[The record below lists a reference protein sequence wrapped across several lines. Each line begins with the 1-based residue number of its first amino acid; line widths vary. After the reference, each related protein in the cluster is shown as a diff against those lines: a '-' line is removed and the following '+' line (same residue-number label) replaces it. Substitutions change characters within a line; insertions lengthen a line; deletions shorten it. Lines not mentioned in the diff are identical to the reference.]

1 LNVEAVVA
9 TDIAAES
16 VGLTKGASR
25 ARHARRATFVQWVRK
40 MHGWIGLWGAT
51 LGLLFGT
58 SGIWL
63 NHRAVLQLPP
73 VALQRLN
80 SELALPDP
88 APVDA
93 QALAQWL
100 RAALQLDAA
109 ATSVRVEPA
118 RRVPWAERAD
128 RGQQRG
134 DRGAQASTGGLM
146 QPEHW
151 IIAFGGPHSTI
162 QADAWAGN
170 RSVSVRRIDNGLVGT
185 LMNMHKG
192 IGMPVAWILLVDT
205 LAGSMILLSISGLTL
220 WVLTHRRRVLGYAI
234 FGSAL
239 ALTAGLAIS
248 RL

>member
-1 LNVEAVVA
+1 LSADAAIAPDCASVSVRASGQRNV
-9 TDIAAES
+9 
-16 VGLTKGASR
+16 
-25 ARHARRATFVQWVRK
+25 RRAAIVQWVRK

-73 VALQRLN
+73 VAQQRTN
-80 SELALPDP
+80 TELALPEP
-88 APVDA
+88 APADA
-93 QALAQWL
+93 QALSLWL
-100 RAALQLDAA
+100 QSVLRLDAP
-109 ATSVRVEPA
+109 ATSVRVEAAKPLA
-118 RRVPWAERAD
+118 WAEKAD
-128 RGQQRG
+128 RALP
-134 DRGAQASTGGLM
+134 GAGHRTASTEGALM

-151 IIAFGGPHSTI
+151 IIAFGGPHATI

-192 IGMPVAWILLVDT
+192 IGMPIAWILLVDT
-205 LAGSMILLSISGLTL
+205 LAGSLILLSISGLTL

-234 FGSAL
+234 FGCAF